1 MEKIII
7 KENEREFSKD
17 DLNIASKEVFLHM
30 GFLTLLSGIVI
41 TIIGIV
47 VFGISFI
54 FNMDMGIMVPGI
66 VIIVCGI
73 IFIGMYFYMLYK
85 TSHREYKNTKYKYI
99 FYEDDFRVSV
109 ESETEKNHAIVK
121 YGNLYK
127 VVRKKNY
134 TFLFINKMKSY
145 FFLNSDF
152 DEEFFKFLKSK
163 VVNYKD

>member
-1 MEKIII
+1 MEKMVI
-7 KENEREFSKD
+7 KENEREFSKE

-41 TIIGIV
+41 TIIGAV

-54 FNMDMGIMVPGI
+54 FNMDMGILVPGI

-85 TSHREYKNTKYKYI
+85 TSHREYKNTKYKYT

-152 DEEFFKFLKSK
+152 DEEFFEFLKSK